1 MSIQAAP
8 SQRKE
13 TKVFGKRVPRL
24 EDLPLVKGLGRFVAD
39 LSFPHQLY
47 MRVVRSPIAH
57 GTITRIDAD
66 EARKAPGVV
75 AIWTHAD
82 IASYPLIDFRD
93 PSAEALMPYRQ
104 PLLAK
109 DRVRYVGEPIAVVFA
124 ESAYLAEDAADLVFA
139 EIDEL
144 PPHMDAQ
151 ADCASFAPG
160 ISTEPIVLKQGFGD
174 LPGAF
179 ANAHCVVELELSIG
193 RHSGVPM
200 ECRGAIGRYDA
211 AQDVLELWGAAK
223 VPLRNRETMARYFQR
238 SSASVQ
244 LYELHVGGGFGVRG
258 ELYPEDFLVCAAS
271 MTLGRPVKWIED
283 RREHLMATN
292 QSREQY
298 HRVRAAVDQTGRIL
312 ALSDV
317 FFHDQGAYVRTH
329 GARVADLT
337 IGMLPGPYHVPV
349 YQGIGHFR
357 LTNKT
362 PAATYR
368 SPGRYEGSFVRERLV
383 DAIAA
388 KLGLDRIEVRR
399 RNLIPSADMPYTRQL
414 GALGTE
420 VVLDSGDYAGLLQT
434 SIDRFGWDE
443 LQKTIRV
450 RRAQGEFVGA
460 GIAMFLEKSGMGPSD
475 SVTVSVDPM
484 GFVEVVTGGASV
496 GQGFETAM
504 AQICAE
510 TLGVDYRRIRVV
522 HGQTDRIRFGIG
534 AHASRATVMTG
545 NAVHAAATNVRDL
558 ALKHASVLL
567 QAPAELLDIVDGIVA
582 RKGSPSGPTISL
594 GQLSRQL
601 SPGPEAIARGTNGLS
616 CEGWFYADHMT
627 YPYGVH
633 LALVRVDGET
643 GQVFVER
650 YMVASDVGRAVNPMI
665 VEGQV
670 VGGVAQGLGGA
681 LYEQFRYSD
690 TGQPLSLNFAE
701 YLIPTAH
708 EVPDVEVIVAE
719 DAPSPLNPL
728 GIKGAGEGGCT
739 GVGAAIA
746 SAVDDAIG
754 IPGAITS
761 LPITPAKL
769 KALLKNRRDN
779 SNGDST

>member
-1 MSIQAAP
+1 MTSHAAP
-8 SQRKE
+8 VQRKE
-13 TKVFGKRVPRL
+13 SKVFGKRVPRL
-24 EDLPLVKGLGRFVAD
+24 EDLPLVRGQGRFVAD
-39 LSFPHQLY
+39 LSFPHQLH

-57 GTITRIDAD
+57 GTISRIDID

-75 AIWTHAD
+75 AVWTHSD

-93 PSAEALMPYRQ
+93 PAAEALKPYRQ

-109 DRVRYVGEPIAVVFA
+109 DRVRYVGEPVAAIFA
-124 ESAYLAEDAADLVFA
+124 ETAYQAEDAADLVVA
-139 EIDEL
+139 EIDDL
-144 PPHMDAQ
+144 PPHMDAR
-151 ADCASFAPG
+151 AECGSFAPG
-160 ISTEPIVLKQGFGD
+160 ISTEPVVLRQGFGD
-174 LPGAF
+174 MSGAF
-179 ANAHCVVELELSIG
+179 SNAHCVIELELSIG

-211 AQDVLELWGAAK
+211 AHDVLELWGAAK

-244 LYELHVGGGFGVRG
+244 LYELHVGGGFGIRG

-271 MTLGRPVKWIED
+271 LAFGHPVKWIED
-283 RREHLMATN
+283 RREHLMAAN
-292 QSREQY
+292 QSREQH
-298 HRVRAAVDQTGRIL
+298 HRVQAAVDPDGRIL
-312 ALSDV
+312 ALNDV

-337 IGMLPGPYHVPV
+337 IGMLPGPYHVPA
-349 YQGIGHFR
+349 YQCAGHFR

-368 SPGRYEGSFVRERLV
+368 SPGRYEGSFVRERIV
-383 DAIAA
+383 DAISA

-399 RNLIPSADMPYTRQL
+399 RNLIPSSAMPYTRQL
-414 GALGTE
+414 GALGTDI
-420 VVLDSGDYAGLLQT
+420 VLDSGDYAGLLKT
-434 SIDRFGWDE
+434 SLDRFGWDDVQRSVVE
-443 LQKTIRV
+443 
-450 RRAQGEFVGA
+450 RRARGESVGTGVA
-460 GIAMFLEKSGMGPSD
+460 IFLEKSGMGPSD
-475 SVTVSVDPM
+475 SATVSVDST

-510 TLGVDYRRIRVV
+510 ALGVDYRRIRVV
-522 HGQTDRIRFGIG
+522 HGQTDRVRFGIG

-545 NAVHAAATNVRDL
+545 NAVHAAALNVRDL
-558 ALKHASVLL
+558 ALKHASELM
-567 QAPAELLDIVDGIVA
+567 QAPVDLLDIVDGNVV
-582 RKGSPSGPTISL
+582 RKGSASGPTLSL

-601 SPGPEAIARGTNGLS
+601 SPGPDAIARGTNGLS

-627 YPYGVH
+627 YPYGIH
-633 LALVRVDGET
+633 LALVRVDAET

-665 VEGQV
+665 VEGQIA
-670 VGGVAQGLGGA
+670 GGIAQGLGGA

-701 YLIPTAH
+701 YLIPTVH
-708 EVPDVEVIVAE
+708 EVPDVEILVAE
-719 DAPSPLNPL
+719 DSPSPLNPL

-754 IPGAITS
+754 MPGAITS

-769 KALLKNRRDN
+769 KAILT
-779 SNGDST
+779 NGRSIPIGGQS